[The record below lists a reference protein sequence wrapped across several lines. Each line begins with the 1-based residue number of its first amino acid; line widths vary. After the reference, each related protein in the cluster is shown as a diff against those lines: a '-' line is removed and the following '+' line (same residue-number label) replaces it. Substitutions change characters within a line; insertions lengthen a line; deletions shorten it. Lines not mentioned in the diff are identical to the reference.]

1 MTRRSFVL
9 SLLFFVTTIIA
20 EPNLVSAQKPGNAY
34 KEMATEI
41 LRLVNEHRKSM
52 GLKPL
57 ANNEVMSRAAEDH
70 SRDMADGKTP
80 FGHEQMDER
89 IAKISKQLKID
100 ANAWAENVA
109 TGQRTAKAAVDKWLS
124 SQGHRENIEGN
135 YNITGIGIAKDANGT
150 LFFTQIFI
158 KKSL

>member
-1 MTRRSFVL
+1 MTRKTFL
-9 SLLFFVTTIIA
+9 LFLLFFVTTILPA
-20 EPNLVSAQKPGNAY
+20 PLSVSAQKTSNAY
-34 KEMATEI
+34 KEMTSEI
-41 LRLVNEHRKSM
+41 FRLVNEHRKSM

-57 ANNEVMSRAAEDH
+57 IINEVMSQAAEDH
-70 SRDMADGKTP
+70 SRNMANGKTP

-89 IAKISKQLKID
+89 VAKINKQLKQH
-100 ANAWAENVA
+100 ASSWAENVA

-124 SQGHRENIEGN
+124 SQGHRENIEGD
-135 YNITGIGIAKDANGT
+135 YNIIGIGIAKDANGT